1 MSTTT
6 ARPVGTPASRVP
18 FSTANKVGL
27 VIVGLLGALDLTAL
41 LNPTPPGEVG
51 PPLAI
56 LVLDTVLGLVTVVAV
71 VAAWRSRRRGLARLA
86 AGARILSMITALPA
100 FFAGVPPMLVTLVA
114 VLVVLTVAGVVLML
128 LPPRPAV
135 QA

>member
-6 ARPVGTPASRVP
+6 GTPVRTPATRVP
-18 FSTANKVGL
+18 FRTANKVGL
-27 VIVGLLGALDLTAL
+27 VLAALLGAGDLTSLAMT
-41 LNPTPPGEVG
+41 TPPGEVG

-56 LVLDTVLGLVTVVAV
+56 LVLDTLLGLVTVVAV
-71 VAAWRSRRRGLARLA
+71 VVAWRTRNRGLVRLA
-86 AGARILSMITALPA
+86 AGARIFSMVTALPA
-100 FFAGVPPMLVTLVA
+100 FFAGVPAFLVA
-114 VLVVLTVAGVVLML
+114 IVAAVVVLTIVTVVLML

>member
-6 ARPVGTPASRVP
+6 GTSVPTTVSPAP
-18 FSTANKVGL
+18 FRTANKVGL
-27 VIVGLLGALDLTAL
+27 VLAGLLGASDLTSL
-41 LNPTPPGEVG
+41 LMTTPPGEVG

-56 LVLDTVLGLVTVVAV
+56 LVLDTLLGLVTVVAV
-71 VAAWRSRRRGLARLA
+71 VVAWRTRSRGLVRLA
-86 AGARILSMITALPA
+86 AGARILSMVTALPA
-100 FFAGVPPMLVTLVA
+100 FFAGVPAFLVA
-114 VLVVLTVAGVVLML
+114 IVAGVVVLTIVTVVLML